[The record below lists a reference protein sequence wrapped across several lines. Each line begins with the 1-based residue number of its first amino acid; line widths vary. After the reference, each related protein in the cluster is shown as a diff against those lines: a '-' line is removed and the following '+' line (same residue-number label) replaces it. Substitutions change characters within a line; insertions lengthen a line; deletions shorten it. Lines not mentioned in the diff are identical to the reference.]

1 VLVVPRKILV
11 AALMFMVKLIL
22 ARVGQSVLEEEVD
35 LAGKPVLVRVD
46 VTAAVVVVEK
56 MILQALA
63 VMVQA
68 E

>member
-1 VLVVPRKILV
+1 MASLIKALVGL
-11 AALMFMVKLIL
+11 
-22 ARVGQSVLEEEVD
+22 GTLEEVVD
-35 LAGKPVLVRVD
+35 LAGKLVLVRVD
-46 VTAAVVVVEK
+46 VTAVVVVVEK